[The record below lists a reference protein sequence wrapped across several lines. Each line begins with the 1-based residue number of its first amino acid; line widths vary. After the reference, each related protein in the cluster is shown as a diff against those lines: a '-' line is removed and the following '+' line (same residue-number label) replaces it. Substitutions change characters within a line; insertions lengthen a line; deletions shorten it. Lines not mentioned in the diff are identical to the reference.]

1 MSIPNK
7 EVSQEYVNAISTM
20 DWNEVIESVKDSKNL
35 LEAMWTKD
43 ADAVAAGIDKAHKEI
58 SSLQYNN
65 ENSLACT
72 INLAFYFAREYY
84 TIIRE
89 FPSGKGFADLCFI
102 PRKMHTDKP
111 AAVIELKWDK
121 SAEGAISQIK
131 DRQYVEGLKEFQGN
145 LLLVGVNY
153 DKDTKK
159 HTCMIEE
166 FKVG

>member
-1 MSIPNK
+1 MVLFIEILLIGVGLSMDAFAVSICKGLGMTKFNK
-7 EVSQEYVNAISTM
+7 KQ
-20 DWNEVIESVKDSKNL
+20 
-35 LEAMWTKD
+35 
-43 ADAVAAGIDKAHKEI
+43 AVTIG
-58 SSLQYNN
+58 LQYNN

-166 FKVG
+166 FNVG

>member
-1 MSIPNK
+1 MRFI
-7 EVSQEYVNAISTM
+7 
-20 DWNEVIESVKDSKNL
+20 L
-35 LEAMWTKD
+35 L
-43 ADAVAAGIDKAHKEI
+43 
-58 SSLQYNN
+58 
-65 ENSLACT
+65 
-72 INLAFYFAREYY
+72 REYY

-102 PRKMHTDKP
+102 PRKMHIDKP